1 MKKLMALVLALAC
14 VLIWVSCNNVQEEK
28 ALAYSFHGEHEYF
41 SISNGSIVLDDKEE
55 VFDGG
60 NLETTQSDMFEGV
73 VSYSTT
79 FYTLINGERR
89 VILSNAVTDQ
99 TDGTVKVDGGLGKI
113 SGKDAVSGNKVGNID
128 ELKENLWFELKTTDL
143 NGTERVYQIQLTL
156 T

>member
-1 MKKLMALVLALAC
+1 MKKLIALVLALAC

-28 ALAYSFHGEHEYF
+28 VLTYSFYGEHEYF
-41 SISNGSIVLDDKEE
+41 LISNGSIVLYDKEE

-79 FYTLINGERR
+79 FYTLINEERR
-89 VILSNAVTDQ
+89 VILSNTITVQ
-99 TDGTVKVDGGLGKI
+99 TGGTVKVDGRLGKI
-113 SGKDAVSGNKVGNID
+113 YGENAVIGNKVGNID